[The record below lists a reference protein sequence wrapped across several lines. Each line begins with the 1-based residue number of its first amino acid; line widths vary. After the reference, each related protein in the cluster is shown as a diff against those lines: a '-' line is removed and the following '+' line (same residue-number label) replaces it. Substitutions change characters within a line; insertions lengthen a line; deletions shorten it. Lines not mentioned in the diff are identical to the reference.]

1 MNTLWQDLRYSV
13 RLLRKNLSFTAVA
26 VLMLALGIGANTAI
40 FQLINA
46 VRLRTLP
53 VKNPEELV
61 EVRIADTTGARGGW
75 ASWHATATNPIW
87 EQIRENQQSFSSI
100 LAWGSDRWVNLASGG
115 EARFAQT
122 VWVSGDFGVARIDPA
137 AATLDTPIAIGPTG
151 TALATTGDAVWVVQ
165 RRTGALLRLSP

>member
-26 VLMLALGIGANTAI
+26 ILMLALGIGANTAI

-53 VKNPEELV
+53 VKSPQELV
-61 EVRIADTTGARGGW
+61 EVRIVDTTGVRGSW
-75 ASWHATATNPIW
+75 SSWHATATNPIW
-87 EQIRENQQSFSSI
+87 EQIRDSQQSFSDI
-100 LAWGSDRWVNLASGG
+100 LAWGSDRWVNLASEG

-122 VWVSGDFGVARIDPA
+122 VWVSGDFFNTLGVRPILGRTFAERLGVSDGEDDA
-137 AATLDTPIAIGPTG
+137 PIAIRVDPLNG
-151 TALATTGDAVWVVQ
+151 
-165 RRTGALLRLSP
+165 